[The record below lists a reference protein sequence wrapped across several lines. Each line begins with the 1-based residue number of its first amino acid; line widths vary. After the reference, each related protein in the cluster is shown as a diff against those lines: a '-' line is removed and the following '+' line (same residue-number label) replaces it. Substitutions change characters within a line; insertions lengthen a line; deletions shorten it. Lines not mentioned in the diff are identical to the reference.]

1 MHSEIDGTSL
11 LLDVTLQPI
20 HMWASGFHGAAEQ
33 YDRSARHE
41 TVSSYGSAIE
51 QSDSGAVPSG
61 LFVAFAYAG
70 SLLLSLRFAFRR
82 SSVLEKGQ

>member
-1 MHSEIDGTSL
+1 MVNSMVQSC
-11 LLDVTLQPI
+11 LLDVALQPL

-33 YDRSARHE
+33 YDRSVRHE

-61 LFVAFAYAG
+61 LFVALDVAG
-70 SLLLSLRFAFRR
+70 GLLLSLRFALRLF
-82 SSVLEKGQ
+82 SLLEYGQ

>member
-1 MHSEIDGTSL
+1 MVNSL
-11 LLDVTLQPI
+11 VQACLLDVALQPL
-20 HMWASGFHGAAEQ
+20 HMRVSGFHRAAEQ

-61 LFVAFAYAG
+61 LFVALDVAG
-70 SLLLSLRFAFRR
+70 CLLLSLRFAFRR
-82 SSVLEKGQ
+82 SSLLDFGQ